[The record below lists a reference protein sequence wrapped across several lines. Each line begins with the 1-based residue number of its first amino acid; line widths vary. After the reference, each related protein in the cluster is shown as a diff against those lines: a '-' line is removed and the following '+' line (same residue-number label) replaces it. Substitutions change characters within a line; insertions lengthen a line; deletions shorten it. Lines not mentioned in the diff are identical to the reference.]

1 MNGKRAFIY
10 ERPDEL
16 DISNF
21 SQFQKVIIDIS
32 MNQYLK
38 MLI

>member
-1 MNGKRAFIY
+1 MNGKRAFIFQ
-10 ERPDEL
+10 RLDEL
-16 DISNF
+16 DTSNI